1 MPRYNVFRT
10 LVLIL
15 HYKNILQYVETEQV
29 VVTFIKQD
37 IGYRIVEINQEQ
49 EVLVVEGSESVKIAN
64 LYNPETKY
72 RRFGKNR

>member
-1 MPRYNVFRT
+1 
-10 LVLIL
+10 
-15 HYKNILQYVETEQV
+15 

-49 EVLVVEGSESVKIAN
+49 EVLVVEGSESIKIAN
-64 LYNPETKY
+64 LYNPESKY